1 MRAAEPAPG
10 VDVTVIGA
18 TMTAGTAVGTSGMT
32 GAGAEALLT
41 GVVLRTVVT
50 GTATV
55 RVLAAVPGGAMTG
68 AVEEPTT
75 GALTTGAVMAD
86 GLTTGVP
93 RGVGRVGGTTVR
105 AGLVGTIALVLP
117 VGMTNAG
124 AARGAVVMSGLVVL
138 VATMSVV
145 AVGMSGPVDPVGMM
159 SVVGGGM
166 SGPVGPVGTTAI
178 AVAFVAPGTTIEAVP
193 AAGVRTGRVAVGPGT
208 TGIAVA
214 TAAGGTTTGAGR
226 GVRDVM
232 TVATTAGRTG
242 SR

>member
-1 MRAAEPAPG
+1 MRAAEPAQG

-18 TMTAGTAVGTSGMT
+18 MMTAGTAVGTSGMT

-68 AVEEPTT
+68 GVEEPTTGALTT

-86 GLTTGVP
+86 GLTTGAP

-117 VGMTNAG
+117 VGMTSAG
-124 AARGAVVMSGLVVL
+124 AARGAVGMSGLVVL

-145 AVGMSGPVDPVGMM
+145 AV
-159 SVVGGGM
+159 GM

-193 AAGVRTGRVAVGPGT
+193 AVGVRTGRVAVGAGT

-214 TAAGGTTTGAGR
+214 TADGGTTTGAGR